1 MTSVYTIGSVEKT
14 VNDLLGKG
22 WELVQ
27 LREGTLGLGDLVLIA
42 PDDKHYNFVVREVA
56 LNEWSS
62 VMRMRRCARISA
74 KLQAEIDA
82 ARDREVEE

>member
-1 MTSVYTIGSVEKT
+1 MKNIYTIGSVEKM

-42 PDDKHYNFVVREVA
+42 PDDKHYNFVIREVA
-56 LNEWSS
+56 LNEWCSAQT
-62 VMRMRRCARISA
+62 MRRCAKISA
-74 KLQAEIDA
+74 RLQAEIDA
-82 ARDREVEE
+82 ARDREDEE